1 MLQTFLANLLASS
14 IVMKRNLDWHRK
26 ILFIS
31 IPLFVVFMMLQTEY
45 IVYRIKND
53 RSEARYQ

>member
-1 MLQTFLANLLASS
+1 MLQTFLTNLLASS

-26 ILFIS
+26 LLFIS

-45 IVYRIKND
+45 MIYRIKND
-53 RSEARYQ
+53 RSEAGYQ